1 MMFIIGIL
9 LFLLGIAM
17 AAAGVIGIISP
28 KLLKDRK
35 TGAIQTRGAWAGAMV
50 LGLVMFGGGS
60 LLTGD
65 DDKAKQTAADTK
77 AETLQADDSASKP
90 TSEKGYDLTI
100 NTPRKEMPISF
111 EELRQ
116 RINRQMALFDYPK
129 TKPIPKNA
137 QPTGEKDSVNFVYQH
152 TASESLSMIISA
164 SPENKKPRG
173 ILIFAAPVGKSNG
186 TELLGLFG
194 KSIAILT
201 APIADGSAVGEAKS
215 KELSAKL
222 LKMSVKLA
230 EDFNK
235 NPEEQ
240 TKDSYT
246 EDGITYSIA
255 ITPGIPVMFS
265 LSLEE

>member
-9 LFLLGIAM
+9 LFLLGLAM
-17 AAAGVIGIISP
+17 AVAGFIGIFVP

-35 TGAIQTRGAWAGAMV
+35 TGEIHTRGFWAKSLA
-50 LGLVMFGGGS
+50 LGLAMFVGGS
-60 LLTGD
+60 LLMGD
-65 DDKAKQTAADTK
+65 DDEAKQTAADTK

-100 NTPRKEMPISF
+100 NTPKKELPISF
-111 EELRQ
+111 EELRK
-116 RINRQMALFDYPK
+116 RINSQMARFDYPK

-137 QPTGEKDSVNFVYQH
+137 QPTGEKDSVNLVYQH
-152 TASESLSMIISA
+152 TASEGLSMIISA

-173 ILIFAAPVGKSNG
+173 ILILAAPTSEGNG
-186 TELLGLFG
+186 AELLGLFG
-194 KSIAILT
+194 ESIAILT
-201 APIADGSAVGEAKS
+201 APIADDVAKS

-240 TKDSYT
+240 VKDSYT

-255 ITPGIPVMFS
+255 ITPGLPVMFS
-265 LSLEE
+265 LLLEE

>member
-9 LFLLGIAM
+9 LFLFGFAM
-17 AAAGVIGIISP
+17 AVAGFIGIIFP

-35 TGAIQTRGAWAGAMV
+35 TGAIQTRGFWAKSLA
-50 LGLVMFGGGS
+50 LGLAMFVGGS
-60 LLTGD
+60 LLMVD
-65 DDKAKQTAADTK
+65 DDDAKQTAADTQT
-77 AETLQADDSASKP
+77 ETRPADDSASTP

-100 NTPRKEMPISF
+100 NTPKKELPISF

-116 RINRQMALFDYPK
+116 RINSQMARFDYPK

-137 QPTGEKDSVNFVYQH
+137 QPTGEKDSVNLVYQH

-173 ILIFAAPVGKSNG
+173 ILILAAPSSTGDG
-186 TELLGLFG
+186 AELLGLFG

-201 APIADGSAVGEAKS
+201 APVADDSAKS

-240 TKDSYT
+240 AKDSYT
-246 EDGITYSIA
+246 EDGITYGIA
-255 ITPGIPVMFS
+255 ITPGLPVMFN

>member
-1 MMFIIGIL
+1 MMFIIGFL
-9 LFLLGIAM
+9 LSLLGIAM

-35 TGAIQTRGAWAGAMV
+35 TGKIHTRGAWAAAMV
-50 LGLVMFGGGS
+50 LGLVMFGCGS
-60 LLTGD
+60 LLMGD
-65 DDKAKQTAADTK
+65 DDETKQTAADTK
-77 AETLQADDSASKP
+77 AETLQADDSASNP

-100 NTPRKEMPISF
+100 NTPKKELPISF

-116 RINRQMALFDYPK
+116 RINRQMALFNYPK
-129 TKPIPKNA
+129 AKPIPKNA

-152 TASESLSMIISA
+152 TASDSLSMIISA

-173 ILIFAAPVGKSNG
+173 LLIFAAPVGEGNG
-186 TELLGLFG
+186 AELLGLFTQAC
-194 KSIAILT
+194 AILA
-201 APIADGSAVGEAKS
+201 APIADDSSKS
-215 KELSAKL
+215 KELAAKL

-235 NPEEQ
+235 NPEKQ
-240 TKDSYT
+240 AKDSYT
-246 EDGITYSIA
+246 EDSITYSIA
-255 ITPGIPVMFS
+255 ITPGMPVMFS

>member
-1 MMFIIGIL
+1 MMFIIGFL
-9 LFLLGIAM
+9 LFLLGFAM
-17 AAAGVIGIISP
+17 AAAGFIGIFAP
-28 KLLKDRK
+28 KVLKDRK
-35 TGAIQTRGAWAGAMV
+35 TGAIQTRGFWAKSLA
-50 LGLVMFGGGS
+50 LGLAMFVGGA
-60 LLTGD
+60 LLMGD
-65 DDKAKQTAADTK
+65 DDEAKQTAADTQT
-77 AETLQADDSASKP
+77 ETLQADDSASKP

-100 NTPRKEMPISF
+100 NTPKKELPISF

-116 RINRQMALFDYPK
+116 RINRQMALFNYPK
-129 TKPIPKNA
+129 AKPIPKNA

-173 ILIFAAPVGKSNG
+173 LLIFAAPVGEGNG
-186 TELLGLFG
+186 AELLGLFTQAC
-194 KSIAILT
+194 AILA
-201 APIADGSAVGEAKS
+201 APIADDSSKS

-222 LKMSVKLA
+222 LNMSIKLA

-235 NPEEQ
+235 NPDKQ
-240 TKDSYT
+240 AKDSYT

-255 ITPGIPVMFS
+255 ITPGLPVMFD

>member
-9 LFLLGIAM
+9 LFLLGLAM
-17 AAAGVIGIISP
+17 AVAGFIGIFVP

-35 TGAIQTRGAWAGAMV
+35 TGEIHTRGFWAKSLA
-50 LGLVMFGGGS
+50 LGLAMFVGGA
-60 LLTGD
+60 LLMGD
-65 DDKAKQTAADTK
+65 DDEAKQTAADTK

-100 NTPRKEMPISF
+100 NTPKKELPISF
-111 EELRQ
+111 EELRK
-116 RINRQMALFDYPK
+116 RINSQMALFDYPK
-129 TKPIPKNA
+129 TEPIPKNA
-137 QPTGEKDSVNFVYQH
+137 QPTGEKDSVNLVYQH
-152 TASESLSMIISA
+152 TASEGLSMIISA

-173 ILIFAAPVGKSNG
+173 ILILAAPTSEGNG
-186 TELLGLFG
+186 AELLGLFG
-194 KSIAILT
+194 KACAILA
-201 APIADGSAVGEAKS
+201 APISDDSAKS
-215 KELSAKL
+215 KELTAKL
-222 LKMSVKLA
+222 LKMGVKLA

-240 TKDSYT
+240 AKDSYT

-255 ITPGIPVMFS
+255 ITPGLPVMFS

>member
-9 LFLLGIAM
+9 LSVLGSAM
-17 AAAGVIGIISP
+17 AAAGLVGIISP
-28 KLLKDRK
+28 TVLKHRK
-35 TGAIQTRGAWAGAMV
+35 TGEIHTRGFWAKSLA
-50 LGLVMFGGGS
+50 LGLAMSFGGS
-60 LLTGD
+60 LLMVD
-65 DDKAKQTAADTK
+65 DDDAKQTAADTQT
-77 AETLQADDSASKP
+77 ETRPADDSASTP

-100 NTPRKEMPISF
+100 NTPKKELPISF

-116 RINRQMALFDYPK
+116 RINRQMALFDYPE

-152 TASESLSMIISA
+152 TVSMIISA

-173 ILIFAAPVGKSNG
+173 LLIFAAPVGESNVVD
-186 TELLGLFG
+186 LVGLFYQAC
-194 KSIAILT
+194 AILT
-201 APIADGSAVGEAKS
+201 APIADGSAAGDAKS
-215 KELSAKL
+215 KELSDKL
-222 LKMSVKLA
+222 LKMSIKLA
-230 EDFNK
+230 EDFGE

-240 TKDSYT
+240 AKDSYT

-255 ITPGIPVMFS
+255 FTPGLPVMFN

>member
-9 LFLLGIAM
+9 LFLFGFAM
-17 AAAGVIGIISP
+17 AVAGFIGIIFP

-35 TGAIQTRGAWAGAMV
+35 TGAIQTRGFWAKSLA
-50 LGLVMFGGGS
+50 LGLAMFVGGS
-60 LLTGD
+60 LLMVD
-65 DDKAKQTAADTK
+65 DDDAKQTAADTQT
-77 AETLQADDSASKP
+77 ETRPADDSASNP

-100 NTPRKEMPISF
+100 NTPKKELPISF

-116 RINRQMALFDYPK
+116 RINSQMARFDYPK

-137 QPTGEKDSVNFVYQH
+137 QPTGEKDSVNLVYQH

-173 ILIFAAPVGKSNG
+173 ILILAAPSSTGDG
-186 TELLGLFG
+186 AELLGLFG

-201 APIADGSAVGEAKS
+201 APVADDSAKS

-240 TKDSYT
+240 AKDSYT
-246 EDGITYSIA
+246 EDGITYGIA
-255 ITPGIPVMFS
+255 ITPGLPVMFN
-265 LSLEE
+265 LSLDE

>member
-9 LFLLGIAM
+9 LFLLGLAM
-17 AAAGVIGIISP
+17 AVAGFIGIFVP

-35 TGAIQTRGAWAGAMV
+35 TGEIHTRGFWAKSLA
-50 LGLVMFGGGS
+50 LGLAMFVGGA
-60 LLTGD
+60 LLMGD
-65 DDKAKQTAADTK
+65 DDEAKQTAADTK
-77 AETLQADDSASKP
+77 AETPQAADSASNP

-100 NTPRKEMPISF
+100 NTPKKELPISF

-116 RINRQMALFDYPK
+116 RINSQMALFDYPK
-129 TKPIPKNA
+129 TNPIPKNA
-137 QPTGEKDSVNFVYQH
+137 QPTGEKDSVNLVYQH
-152 TASESLSMIISA
+152 TASEGLSMIISA

-173 ILIFAAPVGKSNG
+173 ILILAAPTSEGNG
-186 TELLGLFG
+186 AELLGLFG
-194 KSIAILT
+194 KACAILA
-201 APIADGSAVGEAKS
+201 APISDDSAKS
-215 KELSAKL
+215 KELTAKL
-222 LKMSVKLA
+222 LKMGIKLA

-240 TKDSYT
+240 AKDSYT

-255 ITPGIPVMFS
+255 ITPGLPVMFS

>member
-1 MMFIIGIL
+1 MMVIIGIL
-9 LFLLGIAM
+9 LSVLGSAM
-17 AAAGVIGIISP
+17 AAAGLVGIISP
-28 KLLKDRK
+28 TVLKHRK
-35 TGAIQTRGAWAGAMV
+35 TGEIQTRGFWAKSLA
-50 LGLVMFGGGS
+50 LGLAMSFGGP

-65 DDKAKQTAADTK
+65 DDKAKQTAADTQT
-77 AETLQADDSASKP
+77 ETRPADDSASKP

-100 NTPRKEMPISF
+100 NTPKKELPISF

-137 QPTGEKDSVNFVYQH
+137 QPTGEKGSVNLVYQH
-152 TASESLSMIISA
+152 TAAESLGIIISA

-173 ILIFAAPVGKSNG
+173 ILIFAAPVGESNVID
-186 TELLGLFG
+186 LVGLF
-194 KSIAILT
+194 SQACAILT
-201 APIADGSAVGEAKS
+201 APIADGSAAGDAKS

-222 LKMSVKLA
+222 LKMSIKLA
-230 EDFNK
+230 EDFGE

-240 TKDSYT
+240 AKDSYT

-255 ITPGIPVMFS
+255 ITPGLPVMFS
-265 LSLEE
+265 LSLDE

>member
-9 LFLLGIAM
+9 LFLFGFAM
-17 AAAGVIGIISP
+17 AVAGFIGIIFP

-50 LGLVMFGGGS
+50 LGLVMFGVGS
-60 LLTGD
+60 LLMGD
-65 DDKAKQTAADTK
+65 DDKAKQPAADTQT
-77 AETLQADDSASKP
+77 ETRPADDSASKP

-129 TKPIPKNA
+129 AKPIPKDA

-173 ILIFAAPVGKSNG
+173 ILIFAAPVGEGNG
-186 TELLGLFG
+186 AELLGLFAQA
-194 KSIAILT
+194 SAILT
-201 APIADGSAVGEAKS
+201 APIADGSTVGDAKS

-240 TKDSYT
+240 AKDSYT

>member
-1 MMFIIGIL
+1 MMFIIGFL
-9 LFLLGIAM
+9 LSLLGIAM

-35 TGAIQTRGAWAGAMV
+35 TGAIQTRGAWAAALV

-116 RINRQMALFDYPK
+116 RINSQMALFNYPK
-129 TKPIPKNA
+129 AKPIPKNA

-152 TASESLSMIISA
+152 TASEGLSMIISA

-173 ILIFAAPVGKSNG
+173 LLIFAAPVGEGNG
-186 TELLGLFG
+186 AELLGLFAQAC
-194 KSIAILT
+194 AILT
-201 APIADGSAVGEAKS
+201 APIADDSAKS

-222 LKMSVKLA
+222 LNMSIKLA

-235 NPEEQ
+235 NPEKQ
-240 TKDSYT
+240 AKDSYT

-255 ITPGIPVMFS
+255 ITPGLPVMFD

>member
-9 LFLLGIAM
+9 LFLLGFAM
-17 AAAGVIGIISP
+17 AVAGFIGIFAP

-35 TGAIQTRGAWAGAMV
+35 TGKIHTRGAWAAAMV
-50 LGLVMFGGGS
+50 LGLVMFGCGS
-60 LLTGD
+60 LLMGD
-65 DDKAKQTAADTK
+65 DDEPKQTAADTQT
-77 AETLQADDSASKP
+77 ETLQADDSASKP

-100 NTPRKEMPISF
+100 NTPKKELPISF

-173 ILIFAAPVGKSNG
+173 ILIFAAPVGESNVID
-186 TELLGLFG
+186 LVGLF
-194 KSIAILT
+194 SQACAILT
-201 APIADGSAVGEAKS
+201 APIADGSAAGDAKS

-222 LKMSVKLA
+222 LKMSIKLA
-230 EDFNK
+230 EDFGK

-240 TKDSYT
+240 AKDSYK
-246 EDGITYSIA
+246 EGDITYSIA

-265 LSLEE
+265 LSLDE

>member
-1 MMFIIGIL
+1 MFIIGIL
-9 LFLLGIAM
+9 LFLLGLAM
-17 AAAGVIGIISP
+17 AVAGFIGIFVP

-35 TGAIQTRGAWAGAMV
+35 TGEIHTRGFWAKSLA
-50 LGLVMFGGGS
+50 LGLAMFVGGS
-60 LLTGD
+60 LLMGD
-65 DDKAKQTAADTK
+65 DDEAKQTAADTK

-100 NTPRKEMPISF
+100 NTPKKELPISF
-111 EELRQ
+111 EELRK
-116 RINRQMALFDYPK
+116 RINSQMARFDYPK

-137 QPTGEKDSVNFVYQH
+137 QPTGEKDSVNLVYQH
-152 TASESLSMIISA
+152 TASEGLSMIISA

-173 ILIFAAPVGKSNG
+173 ILILAAPTSEGNG
-186 TELLGLFG
+186 AELLGLFG
-194 KSIAILT
+194 ESIAILT
-201 APIADGSAVGEAKS
+201 APIADDAAKS

-240 TKDSYT
+240 VKDSYT

-255 ITPGIPVMFS
+255 ITPGLPVMFS

>member
-9 LFLLGIAM
+9 LFLLGLAM
-17 AAAGVIGIISP
+17 AVAGFIGIFAP

-35 TGAIQTRGAWAGAMV
+35 TGEIQTRGFWAKSLA
-50 LGLVMFGGGS
+50 LGLAMFVGGS
-60 LLTGD
+60 LLMGD
-65 DDKAKQTAADTK
+65 DNEAKQTAADTK
-77 AETLQADDSASKP
+77 AETLQADDSTSKP
-90 TSEKGYDLTI
+90 TSKKGYDLTI
-100 NTPRKEMPISF
+100 NTPRKELPISF

-116 RINRQMALFDYPK
+116 RINSQMARFDYPK

-137 QPTGEKDSVNFVYQH
+137 QPTGEKDSVNLVYQH

-173 ILIFAAPVGKSNG
+173 ILILAAPTSEGDG
-186 TELLGLFG
+186 AELLGLFG

-201 APIADGSAVGEAKS
+201 APVADDSAKS
-215 KELSAKL
+215 KELAAKL

-240 TKDSYT
+240 AKDSYT
-246 EDGITYSIA
+246 EDGITYGIA
-255 ITPGIPVMFS
+255 ITPGMPVMFS

>member
-9 LFLLGIAM
+9 LFLFGFAM
-17 AAAGVIGIISP
+17 AVAGFIGIIFP

-35 TGAIQTRGAWAGAMV
+35 TGAIQTRGFWAKSLA
-50 LGLVMFGGGS
+50 LGLAMFVGGS
-60 LLTGD
+60 LLMVD
-65 DDKAKQTAADTK
+65 DDDAKQTAADTQT
-77 AETLQADDSASKP
+77 ETRPADDSASNP

-100 NTPRKEMPISF
+100 NTPKKELPISF

-116 RINRQMALFDYPK
+116 RINSQMARFDYPK

-137 QPTGEKDSVNFVYQH
+137 QPTGEKDSVNLVYQH

-173 ILIFAAPVGKSNG
+173 ILILAAPSATGDG
-186 TELLGLFG
+186 AELLGLFG

-201 APIADGSAVGEAKS
+201 APISDDAAKS

-240 TKDSYT
+240 AKDSYT
-246 EDGITYSIA
+246 EDGITYGIA
-255 ITPGIPVMFS
+255 ITPGMPVMFN
-265 LSLEE
+265 LSLDE

>member
-9 LFLLGIAM
+9 LFLLGLAM
-17 AAAGVIGIISP
+17 AVAGFIGIFVP

-35 TGAIQTRGAWAGAMV
+35 TGEIHTRGFWAKSLA
-50 LGLVMFGGGS
+50 LGLAMFVGGS
-60 LLTGD
+60 LLMGD
-65 DDKAKQTAADTK
+65 DDEAKQTAADTK

-100 NTPRKEMPISF
+100 NTPKKELPISF
-111 EELRQ
+111 EELRK
-116 RINRQMALFDYPK
+116 RINSQMARFDYPK

-137 QPTGEKDSVNFVYQH
+137 QPTGEKDSVNLVYQH
-152 TASESLSMIISA
+152 TASEGLSMIISA

-173 ILIFAAPVGKSNG
+173 ILILAAPTSEGNG
-186 TELLGLFG
+186 AELLGLFG
-194 KSIAILT
+194 ESIAILT
-201 APIADGSAVGEAKS
+201 APIADDAAKS

-240 TKDSYT
+240 VKDSYT

-255 ITPGIPVMFS
+255 ITPGLPVMFS

>member
-1 MMFIIGIL
+1 M
-9 LFLLGIAM
+9 
-17 AAAGVIGIISP
+17 
-28 KLLKDRK
+28 
-35 TGAIQTRGAWAGAMV
+35 
-50 LGLVMFGGGS
+50 
-60 LLTGD
+60 
-65 DDKAKQTAADTK
+65 
-77 AETLQADDSASKP
+77 
-90 TSEKGYDLTI
+90 
-100 NTPRKEMPISF
+100 
-111 EELRQ
+111 
-116 RINRQMALFDYPK
+116 
-129 TKPIPKNA
+129 
-137 QPTGEKDSVNFVYQH
+137 YQH
-152 TASESLSMIISA
+152 TAAESLGIIISA

-240 TKDSYT
+240 AKDSYT

-265 LSLEE
+265 LSLDK

>member
-1 MMFIIGIL
+1 MFIIGIL
-9 LFLLGIAM
+9 LFLLGLAM
-17 AAAGVIGIISP
+17 AVAGFIGIFVP

-35 TGAIQTRGAWAGAMV
+35 TGEIHTRGFWAKSLA
-50 LGLVMFGGGS
+50 LGLAMFVGGS
-60 LLTGD
+60 LLMGD
-65 DDKAKQTAADTK
+65 DDEAKQTAADTK

-100 NTPRKEMPISF
+100 NTPKKELPISF
-111 EELRQ
+111 EELRK
-116 RINRQMALFDYPK
+116 RINSQMARFDYPK

-137 QPTGEKDSVNFVYQH
+137 QPTGEKDSVNLVYQH
-152 TASESLSMIISA
+152 TASEGLSMIISA

-173 ILIFAAPVGKSNG
+173 ILILAAPTSEGNG
-186 TELLGLFG
+186 AELLGLFG
-194 KSIAILT
+194 ESIAILT
-201 APIADGSAVGEAKS
+201 APIADDVAKS

-240 TKDSYT
+240 VKDSYT

-255 ITPGIPVMFS
+255 ITPGLPVMFS
-265 LSLEE
+265 LLLEE

>member
-1 MMFIIGIL
+1 MMVIIGIL
-9 LFLLGIAM
+9 LSVLGSAM
-17 AAAGVIGIISP
+17 AAAGLVGIISP
-28 KLLKDRK
+28 TVLKHRK
-35 TGAIQTRGAWAGAMV
+35 TGEIQTRGAWAAALI
-50 LGLVMFGGGS
+50 LGLIMFGGGS

-65 DDKAKQTAADTK
+65 DDDAKQTAADTQT
-77 AETLQADDSASKP
+77 ETRPADDSASTP

-100 NTPRKEMPISF
+100 NTPKKELPISF

-116 RINRQMALFDYPK
+116 RINSQMALFDYPK
-129 TKPIPKNA
+129 AKPIPKDA
-137 QPTGEKDSVNFVYQH
+137 QPTGEKDSVNLVYQH

-173 ILIFAAPVGKSNG
+173 ILIFAAPVGESNVID
-186 TELLGLFG
+186 LVGLF
-194 KSIAILT
+194 SQACAILT
-201 APIADGSAVGEAKS
+201 APIADGSAAGDAKS

-222 LKMSVKLA
+222 LKMSIKLA
-230 EDFNK
+230 EDFGK

-240 TKDSYT
+240 AKDSYT

>member
-9 LFLLGIAM
+9 LFLLGFAM
-17 AAAGVIGIISP
+17 AVAGFIGIFAP

-35 TGAIQTRGAWAGAMV
+35 TGKIHTRGAWAAAMV
-50 LGLVMFGGGS
+50 LGLVMFGCGS
-60 LLTGD
+60 LLMGD
-65 DDKAKQTAADTK
+65 DDETKQTAADTK

-100 NTPRKEMPISF
+100 NTPKKELPISF

-129 TKPIPKNA
+129 ANPIPKDA

-173 ILIFAAPVGKSNG
+173 ILILAAPSATGDG
-186 TELLGLFG
+186 AELLGLFG

-201 APIADGSAVGEAKS
+201 APISDDAAKS

-240 TKDSYT
+240 AKDSYT
-246 EDGITYSIA
+246 EDGITYGIA
-255 ITPGIPVMFS
+255 ITPGMPVMFS

>member
-9 LFLLGIAM
+9 LFLLGLAM
-17 AAAGVIGIISP
+17 AVAGFIGIFAP
-28 KLLKDRK
+28 KILKDRK
-35 TGAIQTRGAWAGAMV
+35 TGEIQTRGFWAKSLA
-50 LGLVMFGGGS
+50 LGLVMFVGGS
-60 LLTGD
+60 LLMGD
-65 DDKAKQTAADTK
+65 DNEAKQTAADTK

-100 NTPRKEMPISF
+100 NTPKKELPISF
-111 EELRQ
+111 EELRK
-116 RINRQMALFDYPK
+116 RINSQMALFDYPK

-137 QPTGEKDSVNFVYQH
+137 EPTGEKDSVNLVYQH
-152 TASESLSMIISA
+152 TASEGLSMIISA

-173 ILIFAAPVGKSNG
+173 ILILAAPDSNSNG
-186 TELLGLFG
+186 AELLGLFG

-201 APIADGSAVGEAKS
+201 APVADDSAKS
-215 KELSAKL
+215 KELAAKL

-240 TKDSYT
+240 AKDSYT
-246 EDGITYSIA
+246 EDGITYGIA
-255 ITPGIPVMFS
+255 ITPGMPVMFS

>member
-9 LFLLGIAM
+9 LFLFGFAM
-17 AAAGVIGIISP
+17 AVAGFIGIIFP

-35 TGAIQTRGAWAGAMV
+35 TGAIQTRGFWAKSLA
-50 LGLVMFGGGS
+50 LGLAMFVGGS
-60 LLTGD
+60 LLMVD
-65 DDKAKQTAADTK
+65 DDDAKQTAADTQT
-77 AETLQADDSASKP
+77 ETRPADDSASTP

-100 NTPRKEMPISF
+100 NTPKKELPISF

-116 RINRQMALFDYPK
+116 RINSQMARFDYPK

-137 QPTGEKDSVNFVYQH
+137 QPTGEKDSVNLVYQH

-173 ILIFAAPVGKSNG
+173 ILILAAPSTTGDG
-186 TELLGLFG
+186 AELLGLFG

-201 APIADGSAVGEAKS
+201 APVADDSAKS
-215 KELSAKL
+215 KELAAKL

-240 TKDSYT
+240 AKDSYT
-246 EDGITYSIA
+246 EDGITYGIA
-255 ITPGIPVMFS
+255 ITPGMPVMFS
-265 LSLEE
+265 LSLDE

>member
-9 LFLLGIAM
+9 LFLLGFAM
-17 AAAGVIGIISP
+17 AVAGFIGIFAP

-50 LGLVMFGGGS
+50 LGLVMFGGGT

-65 DDKAKQTAADTK
+65 DDKAKQTAADTQT
-77 AETLQADDSASKP
+77 ETRPADDSASKP

-100 NTPRKEMPISF
+100 NTPKKELPISF

-129 TKPIPKNA
+129 AKPIPKNA

-173 ILIFAAPVGKSNG
+173 LLIFAAPVGEGNG
-186 TELLGLFG
+186 AELLGLFTQAC
-194 KSIAILT
+194 AILT
-201 APIADGSAVGEAKS
+201 APIADDSAKS
-215 KELSAKL
+215 KELAAKL
-222 LKMSVKLA
+222 LKMSIKLA

-235 NPEEQ
+235 NPEKQAE
-240 TKDSYT
+240 DSYT

-255 ITPGIPVMFS
+255 ITPGLPVMFS
-265 LSLEE
+265 LSLDE

>member
-1 MMFIIGIL
+1 MMFIIGFL
-9 LFLLGIAM
+9 LSLLGIAM

-50 LGLVMFGGGS
+50 LGLAMSFGGP
-60 LLTGD
+60 LLMGD
-65 DDKAKQTAADTK
+65 DNGAKQTAADT
-77 AETLQADDSASKP
+77 QAADSASNP

-100 NTPRKEMPISF
+100 NTPKKELPISF

-116 RINRQMALFDYPK
+116 RINRQMALFDYPE

-173 ILIFAAPVGKSNG
+173 ILILAAPSATGDG
-186 TELLGLFG
+186 AELLGLFG

-201 APIADGSAVGEAKS
+201 APVADDSAKS
-215 KELSAKL
+215 KELAAKL

-240 TKDSYT
+240 AKDSYT
-246 EDGITYSIA
+246 EDGITYGIA
-255 ITPGIPVMFS
+255 ITPGMPVMFS

>member
-9 LFLLGIAM
+9 LFLLGFAM
-17 AAAGVIGIISP
+17 AVAGFIGIFAP

-35 TGAIQTRGAWAGAMV
+35 TGAIQTRGFWAKSLA
-50 LGLVMFGGGS
+50 LGLAMFVGGS
-60 LLTGD
+60 LLMGD
-65 DDKAKQTAADTK
+65 DDKAKQTEADTK
-77 AETLQADDSASKP
+77 AETLQADDSASTP

-100 NTPRKEMPISF
+100 NTPRKELPISF

-116 RINRQMALFDYPK
+116 RINSQMALFDYPK

-137 QPTGEKDSVNFVYQH
+137 QPTGERDSVNFVYQH

-164 SPENKKPRG
+164 SPENKRPRG
-173 ILIFAAPVGKSNG
+173 ILVFVAPVSEGNG
-186 TELLGLFG
+186 AELLGLFS
-194 KSIAILT
+194 KASAILT
-201 APIADGSAVGEAKS
+201 APIADDSAKS
-215 KELSAKL
+215 KELAAKL

-235 NPEEQ
+235 NPEKQ
-240 TKDSYT
+240 AKDSYT

-265 LSLEE
+265 LSLDK

>member
-1 MMFIIGIL
+1 MMVRIL
-9 LFLLGIAM
+9 LSVLGSAM
-17 AAAGVIGIISP
+17 AAAGLVGIISP
-28 KLLKDRK
+28 KLMQNRK
-35 TGAIQTRGAWAGAMV
+35 TGEIHTRGTWMGAMV
-50 LGLVMFGGGS
+50 LGLVMFFGGP
-60 LLTGD
+60 LLMGD
-65 DDKAKQTAADTK
+65 DNEAKQTAADTK
-77 AETLQADDSASKP
+77 AETLQADDSASNP

-100 NTPRKEMPISF
+100 NTPKKELPLSF

-116 RINRQMALFDYPK
+116 RINSQMALFDYPK
-129 TKPIPKNA
+129 AKPIPKDA
-137 QPTGEKDSVNFVYQH
+137 QPTGEKDSVNLVYQH

-173 ILIFAAPVGKSNG
+173 ILIFAAPVGESNVID
-186 TELLGLFG
+186 LVGLF
-194 KSIAILT
+194 SQACAILT
-201 APIADGSAVGEAKS
+201 APIADGSAAGDAKS

-222 LKMSVKLA
+222 LKMSIKLA
-230 EDFNK
+230 EDFGE

-240 TKDSYT
+240 AKDSYT